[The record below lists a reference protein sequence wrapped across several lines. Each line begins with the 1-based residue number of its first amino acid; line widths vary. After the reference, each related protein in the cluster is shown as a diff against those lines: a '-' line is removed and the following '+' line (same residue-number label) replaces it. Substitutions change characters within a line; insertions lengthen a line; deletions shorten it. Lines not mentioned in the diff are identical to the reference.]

1 MMHPVPD
8 AFETLE
14 NWLHQDADLANG
26 RPIEDWLAS
35 LNSRLVRELQMFIEE
50 RNGDVTA
57 YPSFS
62 HVMRKHVRDWKF
74 RERDLNA
81 MFQRIREKLKA

>member
-1 MMHPVPD
+1 MMQPVPD

-14 NWLHQDADLANG
+14 NWLHQDADLANE
-26 RPIEDWLAS
+26 RPIDDWLAS
-35 LNSRLVRELQMFIEE
+35 LNARQRRELQNFIEE

-62 HVMRKHVRDWKF
+62 HVMRKHARYWKF
-74 RERDLNA
+74 REKDLKV
-81 MFQRIREKLKA
+81 MFQHIQEKLKA